1 MQRSLE
7 QILNIILHS
16 GEMLEEEMKSE
27 SDLKSL
33 TARQL
38 YCLEL
43 IREMENPSLSELA
56 ERMNISKASMSV
68 MIERL
73 ERNIMI
79 YKVASDKDRRIAHVH
94 LTESGERAAS
104 LHKDLHRRIAEL
116 LTGEMTESEKEILIV
131 LLNKS
136 VKSLK
141 KQEKSCIS

>member
-73 ERNIMI
+73 ERNILI

-94 LTESGERAAS
+94 LTEAGERAAS
-104 LHKDLHRRIAEL
+104 LHKDLHNRIAEL

-136 VKSLK
+136 VRSLK
-141 KQEKSCIS
+141 KHQKTPH

>member
-73 ERNIMI
+73 ERNILI

-94 LTESGERAAS
+94 LTEAGERAAS

-116 LTGEMTESEKEILIV
+116 LTGDMTESEKEILIV

-141 KQEKSCIS
+141 KHQKTPH

>member
-73 ERNIMI
+73 ERNILI

-94 LTESGERAAS
+94 LTEAGERAAS
-104 LHKDLHRRIAEL
+104 LHKDLHGRIAEL

-141 KQEKSCIS
+141 KHQKTPH